1 MEEKLEEITKQ
12 NRAAKEALRILILV
26 LAAVILALNI
36 KTFVRAG
43 GLFPGGATGLTLL
56 IQRAFEKYLG
66 IRIPYT
72 VVNLILNAIPIYI
85 GFRYIGKKFTG
96 FSCLV
101 IVLTNI
107 LTDNL
112 AGFEVTSDPLLVSV
126 FGGIVNAF
134 AMSLCFQQGATT
146 GGTDFIGIFL
156 SQKRGHDCFNVILG
170 LNACILIT
178 AGFMFGWD
186 KALYSIIFQFVSTQV
201 LHVTYR
207 TYQQETLLI
216 VTDKPET
223 ICSAIS
229 DRVGHGATVIEGRGA
244 FGGEDRSI
252 VYSVISRAD
261 HGPVMRSVEIIDP
274 KAFTNIIKTEELSG
288 RFYSRP
294 YD

>member
-1 MEEKLEEITKQ
+1 MGERLEEIEKE
-12 NRAAKEALRILILV
+12 NHAAREALRIGILLASSLIL
-26 LAAVILALNI
+26 AMNI
-36 KTFVRAG
+36 KTFIRVG
-43 GLFPGGATGLTLL
+43 GLFPGGASGLTLL
-56 IQRAFEKYLG
+56 IQRGFEKYLE
-66 IRIPYT
+66 IELPYT
-72 VVNLILNAIPIYI
+72 LINLILNAIPIYI
-85 GFRYIGKKFTG
+85 GFRFIGKKFTAC
-96 FSCLV
+96 SCLV
-101 IVLTNI
+101 IVATNI
-107 LTDNL
+107 LTDNI
-112 AGFEVTSDPLLVSV
+112 AGFTVTSDPLLVSI

-146 GGTDFIGIFL
+146 GGTDFIGIWL

-170 LNACILIT
+170 LNACILLA

-201 LHVTYR
+201 LHVAYR

-216 VTDKPET
+216 VTEQPEN

-229 DRVGHGATVIEGRGA
+229 DRVGHGATIIRGTGA
-244 FGGEDRSI
+244 FGGEERAI

-261 HGPVMRSVEIIDP
+261 HGPVMRSIEIIDP
-274 KAFTNIIKTEELSG
+274 NAFTNIIRTDELSG